1 MLLYIVKQA
10 IKENPDL
17 AKTIKR
23 LIGKKQIITSINK
36 A

>member
-10 IKENPDL
+10 IKEDLDL
-17 AKTIKR
+17 AKAIKH
-23 LIGKKQIITSINK
+23 LIGKKQIIMFINK